1 MVETIWTK
9 LPAPH
14 AVIET
19 SLRYSSQERNF
30 LLQRPGGETGSF
42 GSIAG
47 AETALTREF
56 GRHVFEIAALL
67 RVSQRLHNY
76 RVWVVEM
83 IWTKL
88 PAPHAG
94 IEPVSGSRVRNGI
107 FCCRDRAAKWANSR
121 RLQEQRPRLPENS
134 AHMSLRLR
142 RYREWSLPCTT
153 TECAWWR

>member
-67 RVSQRLHNY
+67 RVPQRLYNY
-76 RVWVVEM
+76 RVWVVGV
-83 IWTKL
+83 I
-88 PAPHAG
+88 G
-94 IEPVSGSRVRNGI
+94 IEPNYPRCPAPACPPARSAACAG
-107 FCCRDRAAKWANSR
+107 AAKT
-121 RLQEQRPRLPENS
+121 LGTL
-134 AHMSLRLR
+134 
-142 RYREWSLPCTT
+142 
-153 TECAWWR
+153 